1 MTKKVDSFANR
12 LNQLLTEYNM
22 SKADLSRRTGFR
34 TSSISDWTNGLYDA
48 KQDKV
53 DVLSRVFH
61 VNPAYLMGYDVEK
74 NNQEKIPSNSL
85 KDPFSYFS
93 KDEKKLLKN
102 FNGTTAIGKQ
112 RILTTSEEMVK
123 LYPIASTSNTDPV
136 KEERP
141 EEEALRPSREE
152 MLDWLKNNIR
162 TAAFGGGNYEDITDD
177 EELYQY
183 YQDVRSEFDEE

>member
-1 MTKKVDSFANR
+1 MAKKVDSFANR
-12 LNQLLTEYNM
+12 LNQLLAECNM
-22 SKADLSRRTGFR
+22 SKADLSRKTGFR

-53 DVLSRVFH
+53 DVLSKAFNVD
-61 VNPAYLMGYDVEK
+61 PAYLMGYDVAK
-74 NNQEKIPSNSL
+74 NNHEKTATNSL
-85 KDPFSYFS
+85 KESFANFSRE
-93 KDEKKLLKN
+93 EKKLLKN

-123 LYPIASTSNTDPV
+123 LYPIASASNAT
-136 KEERP
+136 P
-141 EEEALRPSREE
+141 EEEEERRPSREE

-162 TAAFGGGNYEDITDD
+162 TAAYGGGNYEEITDD